1 MVTIAQLA
9 QQTGVSVATVSNVL
23 RDRGKVGRETRERI
37 LAAAKEMGYHPNL
50 NARALVQGRPQSIA
64 LVASSIA
71 NPFYP
76 EFAQAVEAAVRKLGY
91 FLIIC
96 NTNDDPEQE
105 KAYLDAV
112 SGSLAHGILVMNA
125 DFVQLDA
132 LVDMHQRGIPVVLC
146 MWERPQEPPRLPC
159 VAVDFYQAG
168 ACAAEHL
175 LKLGHQH
182 IGVIVGSLPTGN
194 HIWRYRGFI
203 DTLESAGISIDE
215 KRHVRFGQDSIDA
228 GRNAAHGLLAGNRE
242 LTAIFATNDLP
253 AIGILQAAADLG
265 LQVPY
270 DLSVVGITDIQLA
283 HQMRPA
289 LTTVAV
295 PTEEA
300 ASLAV
305 AMLMQEMSRSQGDVQ
320 AMQITQPP
328 QLIVR
333 GSTTRARLR

>member
-1 MVTIAQLA
+1 MVTIAQIA
-9 QQTGVSVATVSNVL
+9 EQTGVSVATVSNVM
-23 RDRGKVGRETRERI
+23 RDRGKVGKETRERI
-37 LAAAKEMGYHPNL
+37 LALAKELGYRPNL
-50 NARALVQGRPQSIA
+50 NARALVQGRAQTIA

-76 EFAQAVEAAVRKLGY
+76 EFAQAVETAVRKLGY
-91 FLIIC
+91 FLIVC

-125 DFVQLDA
+125 DFVQIDA
-132 LVDMHQRGIPVVLC
+132 LLDMHNRGIPVVLC
-146 MWERPQEPPRLPC
+146 MWERPQEPPALPC

-175 LKLGHQH
+175 LKLGHKQ
-182 IGVIVGSLPTGN
+182 IGAIVGSLPTGN
-194 HIWRYRGFI
+194 HIWRYRGFKE
-203 DTLESAGISIDE
+203 TLEKAGLQVDE
-215 KRHVRFGQDSIDA
+215 ARQVRFGHDSIDA
-228 GRNAAHGLLAGNRE
+228 GRNAAHGLLAGNPA

-253 AIGILQAAADLG
+253 AVGVLQAAADLG

-270 DLSVVGITDIQLA
+270 ELSVVGVTDIQLA

-295 PTEEA
+295 PTQEA
-300 ASLAV
+300 ADMAV
-305 AMLMQEMSRSQGDVQ
+305 AILMEEIQQAQGQ
-320 AMQITQPP
+320 PAMRITAAP
-328 QLIVR
+328 QLVVR
-333 GSTTRARLR
+333 GSTTRARASQ

>member
-1 MVTIAQLA
+1 MVTIAQIA
-9 QQTGVSVATVSNVL
+9 ERTGVSVATVSNVL
-23 RDRGKVGRETRERI
+23 RDRGKVGKETRERI
-37 LAAAKEMGYHPNL
+37 LALAKELGYRPNL
-50 NARALVQGRPQSIA
+50 NARALVQGRAQTIA

-76 EFAQAVEAAVRKLGY
+76 EFAQAVETAVRKLGY

-132 LVDMHQRGIPVVLC
+132 LLDMHRRGIPVVLC
-146 MWERPQEPPRLPC
+146 MWERPQSPPQLPC

-168 ACAAEHL
+168 ASAAEHL
-175 LKLGHQH
+175 LKLGHRQ

-194 HIWRYRGFI
+194 HIWRYRGFKETI
-203 DTLESAGISIDE
+203 EKAGIGLDE
-215 KRHVRFGQDSIDA
+215 SRNVRFGHDTIDA
-228 GRNAAHGLLAGNRE
+228 GRNAAHGLLAACPE

-253 AIGILQAAADLG
+253 AVGVLQAAADLG

-270 DLSVVGITDIQLA
+270 ELSVVGITDIQLA

-295 PTEEA
+295 PTQEA
-300 ASLAV
+300 ADLAV
-305 AMLMQEMSRSQGDVQ
+305 SMLMNEMNRTQDHLPV
-320 AMQITQPP
+320 MQITRSP

-333 GSTTRARLR
+333 GSTTRAKHK